1 MSIISYN
8 VEVVNNTKEI
18 RNIVANTMTLYNEAL
33 NYVVDVVKKHFLEI
47 KNLESLNQRM
57 YIEHLIH
64 NTKNNVAIYDFDN
77 KFYKLPCYLLR
88 DILARAIGHVS
99 SYYSNLEN
107 YNKEKYE
114 RISNGMKFKKKEPT
128 LGVCNSL
135 PTFYKN
141 NMYIKEKDN
150 IYYFK
155 MFVDNTWKYIKLKL
169 KKRDLKYI
177 NKINGKIYNPEILIN
192 GKKIFIKFIFKTN
205 SLRLS
210 DKKLDERIVCG
221 VDLGI
226 NNDATLSIMDSK
238 GTIIG
243 RHFVKTMNKD
253 HLNHLLNRKRR
264 IQRNSGNYK
273 YLNNL
278 HIVNKINSVNDD
290 MVNQT
295 VSQIIRICLSYGVDV
310 IVFENLHHK
319 FKKAKRSFRARF
331 HHWRKISIYNKA
343 YAMAHRNGMRIST
356 VNPCGTSKY
365 AYDGSGE
372 VERYEDNYSIC
383 KFKNGKEYNCDL
395 SASYNIAARYLVR
408 EYLKPVDLKS
418 RLALETKASLELS
431 GTKVT
436 YNTLKRL
443 LLVI

>member
-177 NKINGKIYNPEILIN
+177 NK
-192 GKKIFIKFIFKTN
+192 
-205 SLRLS
+205 
-210 DKKLDERIVCG
+210 
-221 VDLGI
+221 
-226 NNDATLSIMDSK
+226 M
-238 GTIIG
+238 
-243 RHFVKTMNKD
+243 
-253 HLNHLLNRKRR
+253 
-264 IQRNSGNYK
+264 
-273 YLNNL
+273 
-278 HIVNKINSVNDD
+278 
-290 MVNQT
+290 
-295 VSQIIRICLSYGVDV
+295 
-310 IVFENLHHK
+310 
-319 FKKAKRSFRARF
+319 
-331 HHWRKISIYNKA
+331 
-343 YAMAHRNGMRIST
+343 
-356 VNPCGTSKY
+356 
-365 AYDGSGE
+365 
-372 VERYEDNYSIC
+372 
-383 KFKNGKEYNCDL
+383 
-395 SASYNIAARYLVR
+395 
-408 EYLKPVDLKS
+408 
-418 RLALETKASLELS
+418 
-431 GTKVT
+431 
-436 YNTLKRL
+436 
-443 LLVI
+443 